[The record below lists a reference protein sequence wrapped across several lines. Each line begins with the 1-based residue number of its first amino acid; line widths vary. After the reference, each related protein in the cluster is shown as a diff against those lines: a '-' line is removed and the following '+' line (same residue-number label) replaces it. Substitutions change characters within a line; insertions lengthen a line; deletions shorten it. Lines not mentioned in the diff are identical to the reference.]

1 MGRGGGG
8 GRSGREMGWPLGD
21 PGRPLC
27 AGWQCRENRRVRRRR
42 GGEPGVPGGGD
53 GMVSEETRERH
64 LGMPR
69 EGVGRRD
76 REGTE
81 PPWGALQSR

>member
-1 MGRGGGG
+1 M
-8 GRSGREMGWPLGD
+8 
-21 PGRPLC
+21 
-27 AGWQCRENRRVRRRR
+27 
-42 GGEPGVPGGGD
+42 PGGGD

-69 EGVGRRD
+69 EGVGGVGRRD
-76 REGTE
+76 REGKE